1 MNRQQEHSATTLQP
15 RTLVLILLSASLFA
29 CGGDSEDP
37 TSRPITYS
45 EFSNDLCAG
54 LRTDNRYD
62 IIPPLPL
69 PNYLEPFKDPTFGA
83 NIIRISNAERGEA
96 IKPLYSTV
104 QSWNADESR
113 MILYHT
119 GGKNPGHYLYNGS
132 NYKPLQRLDITT
144 ASIEDVFWHHSDPH
158 RFFYLSAYFAN
169 YGALMSYDVRTDSSN
184 LVSDFASICGKGELT
199 KAGNSVSMQSLDDQ
213 LFGLRCELNG
223 QTRGF
228 IYNNKTKET
237 SLLSMGEGTPYE
249 KWYAPNISPNGRFAF
264 LNGYVLNSTLN
275 VKLNK
280 LDLFEFHSHS
290 SLGTQANG
298 RDALYATG
306 FDYSPQGCDA
316 RGDDG
321 NGALI
326 VHDLE
331 DGDCRSVISPAN
343 GYGDPI
349 SGTHVS
355 AIAYQKPGWVALS
368 SIGYGKLQL
377 LSNQKPAPVFWSE
390 IYLANTDD
398 AKSEVCR
405 LAHHRSFGKAG
416 DTGYLA
422 EPHVSLSPSG
432 TRLVF
437 GSDWHNSGS
446 VNTFVIEL
454 DAYNSIRPANKIKTL
469 H

>member
-1 MNRQQEHSATTLQP
+1 MNRQGTLP
-15 RTLVLILLSASLFA
+15 STILQHRALLLTVIVASLFA

-37 TSRPITYS
+37 ASRPIAYS
-45 EFSNDLCAG
+45 DYNDDLCAG
-54 LRTDNRYD
+54 FRVDNRYD
-62 IIPPLPL
+62 VIPSMPL
-69 PNYLEPFKDPTFGA
+69 PNYLEAVKDPTFGA
-83 NIIRISNAERGEA
+83 SITRISNAKSGEV

-119 GGKNPGHYLYNGS
+119 GGQNPGHYLYNGLT
-132 NYKPLQRLDITT
+132 YKLLQHLDITT
-144 ASIEDVFWHHSDPH
+144 ASIEDVFWHHSDPN
-158 RFFYLSAYFAN
+158 RFFYLSAYFEN
-169 YGALMSYDVRTDSSN
+169 YGALMSYDIQAGASSI
-184 LVSDFASICGKGELT
+184 VADFSHICGKGEAT

-213 LFGLRCELNG
+213 QFGLRCELNG
-223 QTRGF
+223 KTRGF
-228 IYNNKTKET
+228 IYNHASKET
-237 SLLSMGEGTPYE
+237 SLVLMGEGTPYE
-249 KWYAPNISPNGRFAF
+249 KWYAPNISPNGRFVF
-264 LNGYVLNSTLN
+264 LNGYVLDTTLN
-275 VKLNK
+275 AQLNR

-298 RDALYATG
+298 RDALFATA
-306 FDYSPQGCDA
+306 FDYSPRGCDVS
-316 RGDDG
+316 GDDG

-331 DGDCRSVISPAN
+331 NGDCRSVISPAN
-343 GYGDPI
+343 GYGDPV

-368 SIGYGKLQL
+368 SIGYGNLQL

-398 AKSEVCR
+398 AKTEVCR

-416 DTGYLA
+416 DAGYLA

-432 TRLVF
+432 TRVVF

-446 VNTFVIEL
+446 VNAFVIEL
-454 DAYNSIRPANKIKTL
+454 KAYTQ
-469 H
+469 

>member
-1 MNRQQEHSATTLQP
+1 MT
-15 RTLVLILLSASLFA
+15 
-29 CGGDSEDP
+29 D
-37 TSRPITYS
+37 
-45 EFSNDLCAG
+45 AG
-54 LRTDNRYD
+54 M
-62 IIPPLPL
+62 
-69 PNYLEPFKDPTFGA
+69 
-83 NIIRISNAERGEA
+83 GEV

-104 QSWNADESR
+104 QPWNADESR

-119 GGKNPGHYLYNGS
+119 GGQNTGHYLYDGAD
-132 NYKPLQRLDITT
+132 YKPLGRLDITT
-144 ASIEDVFWHHSDPH
+144 GSIEDVFWHHSDPN

-169 YGALMSYDVRTDSSN
+169 YGSLMSYDVRTDSST
-184 LVSDFASICGKGELT
+184 VVADFSGICGDGELT

-213 LFGLRCELNG
+213 KFGLRCQLNE

-228 IYNNKTKET
+228 ILDIESGQVN
-237 SLLSMGEGTPYE
+237 LLPMGEGTRYE
-249 KWYAPNISPNGRFAF
+249 KWYAPNVSPNGRFAF
-264 LNGYVLNSTLN
+264 LNGDVLNSTLQTT
-275 VKLNK
+275 LNK

-290 SLGTQANG
+290 SLGTQSNG
-298 RDALYATG
+298 RDALFATA

-316 RGDDG
+316 AGDNG

-331 DGDCRSVISPAN
+331 EGDCRSIISPAN

-368 SIGYGKLQL
+368 SIGYGKLEL
-377 LSNQKPAPVFWSE
+377 LSNLKPAPVFWSE

-398 AKSEVCR
+398 AKPEVCR
-405 LAHHRSFGKAG
+405 LAHHRSFGKSG
-416 DTGYLA
+416 RTGYLA

-437 GSDWHNSGS
+437 GSDWHDSGF

-454 DAYNSIRPANKIKTL
+454 DSYTQSNKP
-469 H
+469 